1 MMRKILPSVCVIV
14 FAVLVAASALA
25 GSYIVN
31 NKKDFAP
38 SAKKAVQQA
47 VRETGGIMSPRWP
60 LTDCCVI
67 LGSADLANVRRIS
80 ASATLSQS
88 YTVSG
93 DKYIVYGDEF
103 MITGCMA
110 IPLPVALLDHEPS
123 KYELLMI
130 RFLSH
135 VIPSNVLSTLIGT
148 LQLLKY

>member
-67 LGSADLANVRRIS
+67 LGSTDLANVRRIS
-80 ASATLSQS
+80 ASATLSQG

-110 IPLPVALLDHEPS
+110 IPLPVVFLDHEPS

-148 LQLLKY
+148 LQLLK